1 MAFLDKYLGNEIS
14 LYKGYSTGRLRLREI
29 AFENLWMLFDT
40 GELIYCHSQK
50 RDGTLPT
57 VYNGE
62 NRKNGSVP
70 LEVHTPQAYRVLA
83 TSGGI
88 PATKENRRAGRTSLE
103 QSIYDQMA
111 DTEDKSGSVAV
122 SSKRDRYTPFYIDCY
137 FVHFD
142 GSRFSPGQNWLE
154 FKPFEGMVKVQSLLA
169 YPMHYRSSEL
179 SKALDLH
186 ERGRQFLDL
195 SVVDHRHYDGVTLS
209 GDKEDIN
216 SPVIIDYK
224 MGIENNK
231 DWDPEFPWSFMVSW
245 KDEPRQILEIATRQ
259 CSHVDC
265 HKSAC
270 LEDAYRAQQRDQCE
284 KKMRS
289 LGSQLDELELPT
301 SRSEL
306 GLEKLKSK
314 MAKMG
319 LLDVLP
325 GYGLAYVLRGRKW
338 GKSPDVSSSDHHI
351 CQVQLIMIFSQGRYH
366 EARGNPAG
374 GRLGR
379 PGSSAKAQESSP
391 SNGSNPCRWV

>member
-1 MAFLDKYLGNEIS
+1 
-14 LYKGYSTGRLRLREI
+14 
-29 AFENLWMLFDT
+29 MLFDT

-57 VYNGE
+57 VYNGD
-62 NRKNGSVP
+62 NRKNWSVP

-88 PATKENRRAGRTSLE
+88 PATKEKRRAGRTSLE
-103 QSIYDQMA
+103 QSIYDQINDA
-111 DTEDKSGSVAV
+111 EDKSGSVAV

-137 FVHFD
+137 FVYFD
-142 GSRFSPGQNWLE
+142 GSRFSPGQTWFE

-169 YPMHYRSSEL
+169 YPMHYRPSEL
-179 SKALDLH
+179 SETLDLH

-265 HKSAC
+265 HKSVC
-270 LEDAYRAQQRDQCE
+270 LEDAYRTHQRDQCE

-289 LGSQLDELELPT
+289 LGSQLDELEIPT

-306 GLEKLKSK
+306 GLENLKSK

-319 LLDVLP
+319 LLDILP

-338 GKSPDVSSSDHHI
+338 GRSSDVPSSDHLI
-351 CQVQLIMIFSQGRYH
+351 C
-366 EARGNPAG
+366 
-374 GRLGR
+374 
-379 PGSSAKAQESSP
+379 
-391 SNGSNPCRWV
+391 

>member
-1 MAFLDKYLGNEIS
+1 MNGPSLQPKANEKDSGGVFKKPSFDRKEALDDFRELVAFLDKYLGNEVS
-14 LYKGYSTGRLRLREI
+14 LHKGYSEGWLQDI

-57 VYNGE
+57 IYNGDT
-62 NRKNGSVP
+62 RKNGSVP

-88 PATKENRRAGRTSLE
+88 PATKEKRRAGRASLE
-103 QSIYDQMA
+103 QSIHDQMT
-111 DTEDKSGSVAV
+111 DPEDKSGSVAV

-154 FKPFEGMVKVQSLLA
+154 FKPFEGMIKVQSLLA
-169 YPMHYRSSEL
+169 YPMHYRPNEL
-179 SKALDLH
+179 SGAIDLR

-195 SVVDHRHYDGVTLS
+195 SVVDHRHYDGVTLN

-231 DWDPEFPWSFMVSW
+231 HWDPEFPWSFMVSW
-245 KDEPRQILEIATRQ
+245 KDEPRQILEIATRR
-259 CSHVDC
+259 CSHIDC

-270 LEDAYRAQQRDQCE
+270 LEDAYPAHQRDQCE
-284 KKMRS
+284 KKMRA
-289 LGSQLDELELPT
+289 LGSQLDELEIPT

-306 GLEKLKSK
+306 GLEKLKSE
-314 MAKMG
+314 MAGMG
-319 LLDVLP
+319 LLDILP

-338 GKSPDVSSSDHHI
+338 GKPAHVSSNA
-351 CQVQLIMIFSQGRYH
+351 Y
-366 EARGNPAG
+366 
-374 GRLGR
+374 
-379 PGSSAKAQESSP
+379 
-391 SNGSNPCRWV
+391 